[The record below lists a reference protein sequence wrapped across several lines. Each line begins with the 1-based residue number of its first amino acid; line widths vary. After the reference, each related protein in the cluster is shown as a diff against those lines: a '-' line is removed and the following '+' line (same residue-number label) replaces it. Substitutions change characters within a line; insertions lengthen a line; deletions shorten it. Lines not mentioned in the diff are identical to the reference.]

1 MEKPDEEAV
10 AYFES
15 LVKDESLKWL
25 ERLQKMVDWE
35 RENRGLLDMLPIL
48 ETGSKAGIETI
59 AEEMFKVHL
68 SCCKGE
74 CEDVTDEV
82 LSGKY

>member
-1 MEKPDEEAV
+1 MSKVGEEAV

-15 LVKDESLKWL
+15 LAKDETLKWS

-35 RENRGLLDMLPIL
+35 RENRGLIDMHPIL
-48 ETGSKAGIETI
+48 DTGSEASIETI
-59 AEEMFKVHL
+59 AEEMFKMHL
-68 SCCKGE
+68 AYRKGE
-74 CEDVTDEV
+74 YEDVTDEI

>member
-1 MEKPDEEAV
+1 MEKIDEEAV

-15 LVKDESLKWL
+15 LAKDETLKWS

-35 RENRGLLDMLPIL
+35 RENRGLLDMHPIL
-48 ETGSKAGIETI
+48 DTDSEASIETI
-59 AEEMFKVHL
+59 AEDIFKIHL
-68 SCCKGE
+68 AYRKGE

>member
-1 MEKPDEEAV
+1 MGKVDEEAV

-15 LVKDESLKWL
+15 LAKDETLKWS

-35 RENRGLLDMLPIL
+35 RENRGLLDMHPIL
-48 ETGSKAGIETI
+48 DTGSDASIETI
-59 AEEMFKVHL
+59 AEEMFMVHL
-68 SCCKGE
+68 VCCKGE

-82 LSGKY
+82 LSGKS

>member
-1 MEKPDEEAV
+1 MEKIDEEAV

-15 LVKDESLKWL
+15 LAKDETLKWS

-35 RENRGLLDMLPIL
+35 RENRGLLEMRPIL
-48 ETGSKAGIETI
+48 KTGSKSGIETI
-59 AEEMFKVHL
+59 AEEMFKIHL

-74 CEDVTDEV
+74 CEDVTDEI

>member
-1 MEKPDEEAV
+1 MEKIDEEAV

-15 LVKDESLKWL
+15 LAKDETLKWS

-35 RENRGLLDMLPIL
+35 REKRGLLEMRPIL
-48 ETGSKAGIETI
+48 KTGSKSGIETI
-59 AEEMFKVHL
+59 AEEMFKIHL
-68 SCCKGE
+68 SYCKGE